1 MLFDVSWGI
10 IYVWSSQNL
19 WHMAGRKFAKI
30 NHVISYDELKYY
42 DCTLRYHLNV
52 QRVNIQASLI

>member
-1 MLFDVSWGI
+1 
-10 IYVWSSQNL
+10 
-19 WHMAGRKFAKI
+19 MAGRKFAKI